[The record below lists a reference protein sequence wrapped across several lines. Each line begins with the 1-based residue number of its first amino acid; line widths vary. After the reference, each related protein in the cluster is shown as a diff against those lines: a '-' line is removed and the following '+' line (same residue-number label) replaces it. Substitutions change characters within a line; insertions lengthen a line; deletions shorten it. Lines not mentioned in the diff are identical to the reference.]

1 MTYQRCFP
9 RLILFAL
16 MWSRNFRFA
25 LVHWLVLDEWRFHA
39 KNTSVFLFLYTCG
52 GLVPVC
58 ASQGCYE
65 GVLYCRMRLLCQ
77 LL

>member
-25 LVHWLVLDEWRFHA
+25 LVLWLVLDEWRFHA
-39 KNTSVFLFLYTCG
+39 KNTSVFFISLHMWWACSG
-52 GLVPVC
+52 VC
-58 ASQGCYE
+58 QS
-65 GVLYCRMRLLCQ
+65 RLL
-77 LL
+77 